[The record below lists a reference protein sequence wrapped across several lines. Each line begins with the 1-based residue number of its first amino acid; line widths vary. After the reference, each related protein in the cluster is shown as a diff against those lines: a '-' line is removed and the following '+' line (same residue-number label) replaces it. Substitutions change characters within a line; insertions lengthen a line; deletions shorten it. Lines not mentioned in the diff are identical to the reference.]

1 MDLNKLALFLG
12 MLVGDGSISN
22 RKNGFGYPTYSVA
35 FWNTRR
41 EYVDLFSNLNSD
53 LFDSEGK
60 INPRHRPNKKVLYE
74 FRIYSKPIFDY
85 LVDDVG
91 IPSGKKAAIVKIPK
105 IILKSNN
112 EVKKYFFLGLFL
124 TDGGLNKRGNLHFH
138 MASRELLLGLS
149 GMIKDIWGFDKEVK
163 NVIQKNKYFSYQ
175 LNLNMDESSVVLHDL
190 CRDRIIWYCTD
201 SAELVSLKCK
211 P

>member
-22 RKNGFGYPTYSVA
+22 RKNGFGYPTYSIA

-41 EYVDLFSNLNSD
+41 EYVDLFSNLNSE
-53 LFDSEGK
+53 LFGSKGK
-60 INPRHRPNKKVLYE
+60 INSRHRPNKKILYE

-85 LVDDVG
+85 LVYNIG
-91 IPSGKKAAIVKIPK
+91 IPFGKKAAIIKVPEL
-105 IILKSNN
+105 ILKANKDI
-112 EVKKYFFLGLFL
+112 KKSFFLGLFL

-138 MASRELLLGLS
+138 MASKELLLGLS
-149 GMIKDIWGFDKEVK
+149 HMIEEIWGFNKEVK

-175 LNLNMDESSVVLHDL
+175 LNLNIDESSVVLQNL